1 MQRIENVRF
10 SRYDIEGNQHA
21 VMDIQVSTSSDL
33 PELGGAFIG
42 VIVLAGTC
50 AQVVREGLMFTLDD
64 NGTWYNSDG
73 TAANAADS
81 ASSLASPAVID
92 KGALLDQSKSILTA
106 DETEIGEQ
114 EQAELGETDTESE
127 VTEDER

>member
-33 PELGGAFIG
+33 PTLGGAFCG

-50 AQVVREGLMFTLDD
+50 AQVVREGLMLTIDD
-64 NGTWYNSDG
+64 NGTWYDSDG
-73 TAANAADS
+73 AAANATS
-81 ASSLASPAVID
+81 NTSSLASP
-92 KGALLDQSKSILTA
+92 LLGQSKSILTA
-106 DETEIGEQ
+106 DEA
-114 EQAELGETDTESE
+114 EQAEPVEPDTESE